1 MVRKVATKEIAPLAR
16 ELDEKAA
23 FPEHARNVFAELGLL
38 NPLLPAAFDGP
49 EMGVLTTVLI
59 MEEISRVCA
68 ATALLLIAQS
78 DGMLPILHG
87 GSPEL
92 KKRFLGRLGGGSTVL
107 TALAATEPT
116 AGSDLLGMKTRAV
129 RKGDEY
135 VINGQKCFITNGSV
149 ADVIPLYAYTDPD
162 KGAKGISAF
171 VVEKGTPGLSYG
183 RNEVKMG
190 MRGSI
195 NSELFFEDLRI
206 PVANRIGEEGTG
218 FANLMSTLTMNR
230 IFCAAQAVGIAQGAL
245 DEAIH
250 HARERVQFGKAISHI
265 AVVQSMIADMAAA
278 VESSRLLT
286 RKAAALFDK
295 GDAKQG
301 ALYRLARQD
310 LRQRQR
316 HEGDHRRGPGPGRLR
331 LHEGPRRR
339 ADDARRQ
346 AHPDLHGH
354 QPDHAHRGRTSAA
367 ALRIVSAPHAHHP
380 TRRARARRRPLRNRR
395 APEPAAAAAARPRR
409 KPMTPHRWMMT
420 AVGQPLVKE
429 PLELA
434 APPPGQVLVEVA
446 GCGVCHTD
454 LGFLYDGV
462 RTNQPL
468 PLALGHE
475 VSGRVVKAGAGRGG
489 LARGRPCWS
498 RR

>member
-1 MVRKVATKEIAPLAR
+1 MFDLTEEQQQVVEMVRKVATKEIAPLAR

-149 ADVIPLYAYTDPD
+149 ADVISLYAYTDPD

-245 DEAIH
+245 DESIH

-301 ALYRLARQD
+301 ALFGSLAKTFASDNAMKVTTDAVQV
-310 LRQRQR
+310 L
-316 HEGDHRRGPGPGRLR
+316 GGYGYMKDHGVERMMR
-331 LHEGPRRR
+331 
-339 ADDARRQ
+339 DAKLTQ
-346 AHPDLHGH
+346 IYTGTN
-354 QPDHAHRGRTSAA
+354 QIT
-367 ALRIVSAPHAHHP
+367 RIV
-380 TRRARARRRPLRNRR
+380 
-395 APEPAAAAAARPRR
+395 
-409 KPMTPHRWMMT
+409 
-420 AVGQPLVKE
+420 
-429 PLELA
+429 
-434 APPPGQVLVEVA
+434 
-446 GCGVCHTD
+446 
-454 LGFLYDGV
+454 
-462 RTNQPL
+462 
-468 PLALGHE
+468 
-475 VSGRVVKAGAGRGG
+475 AGRA
-489 LARGRPCWS
+489 LLL
-498 RR
+498 

>member
-1 MVRKVATKEIAPLAR
+1 MFELTEEQQQVVEMVRKVATKEIAPLAK

-23 FPEHARNVFAELGLL
+23 FPEHARTVFAELGLL
-38 NPLLPAAFDGP
+38 NPLLPAAFEGP
-49 EMGVLTTVLI
+49 EMGVLTTTLI

-149 ADVIPLYAYTDPD
+149 ADVISLYAYTDPD

-218 FANLMSTLTMNR
+218 FANLMATLTMNR

-245 DEAIH
+245 DEAVH

-286 RKAAALFDK
+286 RKAAALFDQ

-301 ALYRLARQD
+301 ALYGSLAKTFASDNAMKVTTDAVQV
-310 LRQRQR
+310 L
-316 HEGDHRRGPGPGRLR
+316 GGYGYMKDHGVERMMR
-331 LHEGPRRR
+331 
-339 ADDARRQ
+339 DAKLTQ
-346 AHPDLHGH
+346 IYTGTN
-354 QPDHAHRGRTSAA
+354 QIT
-367 ALRIVSAPHAHHP
+367 RIV
-380 TRRARARRRPLRNRR
+380 
-395 APEPAAAAAARPRR
+395 
-409 KPMTPHRWMMT
+409 
-420 AVGQPLVKE
+420 
-429 PLELA
+429 
-434 APPPGQVLVEVA
+434 
-446 GCGVCHTD
+446 
-454 LGFLYDGV
+454 
-462 RTNQPL
+462 
-468 PLALGHE
+468 
-475 VSGRVVKAGAGRGG
+475 AGRA
-489 LARGRPCWS
+489 LLL
-498 RR
+498 

>member
-1 MVRKVATKEIAPLAR
+1 MFDLTEEQQQVVEMVRKVATKEIAPLAR

-23 FPEHARNVFAELGLL
+23 FPEHAKNVFAELGLL
-38 NPLLPAAFDGP
+38 NPLLPAAFEGP

-92 KKRFLGRLGGGSTVL
+92 KKRFLSRLGGGSTVL

-149 ADVIPLYAYTDPD
+149 ADVISLYAYTDPD

-245 DEAIH
+245 DESIH

-286 RKAAALFDK
+286 RKAAALFDQ

-301 ALYRLARQD
+301 ALFGSLAKTFASDNAMKVTTDAVQV
-310 LRQRQR
+310 L
-316 HEGDHRRGPGPGRLR
+316 GGYGYMKDHGVERMMR
-331 LHEGPRRR
+331 
-339 ADDARRQ
+339 DAKLTQ
-346 AHPDLHGH
+346 IYTGTN
-354 QPDHAHRGRTSAA
+354 QIT
-367 ALRIVSAPHAHHP
+367 RIV
-380 TRRARARRRPLRNRR
+380 
-395 APEPAAAAAARPRR
+395 
-409 KPMTPHRWMMT
+409 
-420 AVGQPLVKE
+420 
-429 PLELA
+429 
-434 APPPGQVLVEVA
+434 
-446 GCGVCHTD
+446 
-454 LGFLYDGV
+454 
-462 RTNQPL
+462 
-468 PLALGHE
+468 
-475 VSGRVVKAGAGRGG
+475 AGRALL
-489 LARGRPCWS
+489 LA
-498 RR
+498 